1 MELVV
6 YLKDDSDLVIIENLL
21 NRLKLR
27 FEKRNNGH
35 IQAPP
40 NDSNYEKNLEELRQ
54 LASQIEQSSFGDP
67 IEWQR
72 IQREDRPLPFRH

>member
-6 YLKDDSDLVIIENLL
+6 YLKDDSDLAIIENLL

-35 IQAPP
+35 IQAPK
-40 NDSNYEKNLEELRQ
+40 NDNDFQKNLKELRH
-54 LASQIEQSSFGDP
+54 LAAQIDQSSFGDP
-67 IEWQR
+67 VEWQR
-72 IQREDRPLPFRH
+72 EERKDRPLPFRH